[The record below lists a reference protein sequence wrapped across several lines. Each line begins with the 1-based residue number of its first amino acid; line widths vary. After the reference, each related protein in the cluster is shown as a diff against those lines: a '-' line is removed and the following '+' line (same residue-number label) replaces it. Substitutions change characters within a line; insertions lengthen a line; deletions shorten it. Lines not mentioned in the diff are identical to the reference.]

1 VLTRPNAARHINAV
15 GVLDIGTSKTACIIV
30 SAPDPKG
37 GGRWRREGMRILGF
51 GCKPSRGLKAGV
63 VIDHDGAEQA
73 ARSAIMQAEQM
84 AGLTIDN
91 VFVAVTCGR
100 LKSRTFAADTQTEG
114 KAIAAAH
121 IERLTAAGRKYAERD
136 GGTLLHINSVGYR
149 LDGSAAVANPLGMA
163 GTTLAADLHAIT
175 VDDAPLRSLINV
187 VERAGFTVA
196 GVAPAPYAS
205 GLASTTEEERRLGT
219 LCIDMGAG
227 ATTLSVFA
235 ADRLRLVDTV
245 AVGGQHVTFDIARAL
260 STPFDQAER
269 IKTLYGTLENAAS
282 EDEGVV
288 AYTLAGEE
296 EPTLYQA
303 TKARIQG
310 LVRNRVT
317 DLLAH
322 VAERIER
329 SGVGQLAAHGVVLTG
344 GGSQLPGLSRIAEGV
359 LARPVRIAHL
369 QPVAGLSPG
378 WCNPVF
384 STAVGL
390 TQIAFDPGAGI
401 RNGRGSGAPEE
412 PGYLERV
419 GQWLR
424 KGF

>member
-1 VLTRPNAARHINAV
+1 VLTRPNAAKHINAV

-37 GGRWRREGMRILGF
+37 GGRRRREGMRVLGF

-73 ARSAIMQAEQM
+73 ARAAVMQAEQM
-84 AGLTIDN
+84 AGITIDD
-91 VFVAVTCGR
+91 VFVALTCGR
-100 LKSRTFAADTQTEG
+100 LKSRTFAADTQIEG
-114 KAIAAAH
+114 KIGAAH
-121 IERLTAAGRKYAERD
+121 IERLMAAGRKYAERD
-136 GGTLLHINSVGYR
+136 GGTLLHINHVGYR
-149 LDGSAAVANPLGMA
+149 LDGPATIANPLGMA

-175 VDDAPLRSLINV
+175 VDDTPLRSLLNV

-219 LCIDMGAG
+219 VCIDMGAG

-235 ADRLRLVDTV
+235 ADRLRMVDTV

-269 IKTLYGTLENAAS
+269 IKTLYGTLESAAS
-282 EDEGVV
+282 EDEGMV

-296 EPTLYQA
+296 EPTLYQT
-303 TKARIQG
+303 TKARIQSI
-310 LVRNRVT
+310 VRNRVT
-317 DLLAH
+317 DLMAH
-322 VAERIER
+322 VAERVER
-329 SGVGQLAAHGVVLTG
+329 SSVGQLAAHGVVLTG
-344 GGSQLPGLSRIAEGV
+344 GGSRLPGLSKIAAGI
-359 LARPVRIAHL
+359 LARPVRIAQL
-369 QPVAGLSPG
+369 QPVAGLSPD

-384 STAVGL
+384 ATAVGL
-390 TQIAFDPGAGI
+390 THIAFDPSAGM
-401 RNGRGSGAPEE
+401 RKAREFSVSDR

-424 KGF
+424 KSF

>member
-121 IERLTAAGRKYAERD
+121 IERLTAAGRRYAERD

-369 QPVAGLSPG
+369 QPVAGLSPD

>member
-1 VLTRPNAARHINAV
+1 VLTRPNAAKHINAM

-37 GGRWRREGMRILGF
+37 GRRRREDMRILGF

-84 AGLTIDN
+84 AGITIDN

-114 KAIAAAH
+114 KTIAAAH
-121 IERLTAAGRKYAERD
+121 IQRLTAAGRRYAERD
-136 GGTLLHINSVGYR
+136 GGTLLHINPVGYR
-149 LDGSAAVANPLGMA
+149 LDGPAMVANPLGMT

-175 VDDAPLRSLINV
+175 VDDAPLRSLLNV
-187 VERAGFTVA
+187 VERAGFIVA

-205 GLASTTEEERRLGT
+205 GIASTTEEERRHGT
-219 LCIDMGAG
+219 ICIDMGAG

-235 ADRLRLVDTV
+235 AGRLRLVDTV

-282 EDEGVV
+282 EDEGMV

-296 EPTLYQA
+296 EPTLYHA

-310 LVRNRVT
+310 IVRNRVT
-317 DLLAH
+317 DLLAP

-344 GGSQLPGLSRIAEGV
+344 GGSQLPGLSKIAEGI
-359 LARPVRIAHL
+359 LARPVRIANL
-369 QPVAGLSPG
+369 QPVAGLPPD

-390 TQIAFDPGAGI
+390 TQIAFDPGAGV
-401 RNGRGSGAPEE
+401 RNERGFGAPGE

>member
-1 VLTRPNAARHINAV
+1 MLTRPNAAKHINAV

-30 SAPDPKG
+30 SAPEPKG

-73 ARSAIMQAEQM
+73 ARAAIMQAEQM
-84 AGLTIDN
+84 AGITIEN
-91 VFVAVTCGR
+91 VFLAVTCGR
-100 LKSRTFAADTQTEG
+100 LKSRTFAADTQIEG
-114 KAIAAAH
+114 KTINTAH
-121 IERLTAAGRKYAERD
+121 VERLMAAGRKYAERD
-136 GGTLLHINSVGYR
+136 GGTLLHINHVGYR
-149 LDGSAAVANPLGMA
+149 LDDLAKIPNPLGMT

-175 VDDAPLRSLINV
+175 VDDAPLRSLLNV

-219 LCIDMGAG
+219 VCIDMGAG
-227 ATTLSVFA
+227 ATTLSIFA

-269 IKTLYGTLENAAS
+269 IKTLYGTLESAAS
-282 EDEGVV
+282 EDGMV
-288 AYTLAGEE
+288 AYTLTGEE

-310 LVRNRVT
+310 IVRNRVT

-322 VAERIER
+322 IAERIER

-344 GGSQLPGLSRIAEGV
+344 GGSQLPGLSKMAEGI

-369 QPVAGLSPG
+369 QPMAGLSPD

-390 TQIAFDPGAGI
+390 TQIAFDPGAGM
-401 RNGRGSGAPEE
+401 RKERGSGASEE

>member
-1 VLTRPNAARHINAV
+1 VLTRSNSAKHMNAI

-30 SAPDPKG
+30 SAPDPKS
-37 GGRWRREGMRILGF
+37 GRRRREGMRILGY

-73 ARSAIMQAEQM
+73 TRAAVMQAEQM
-84 AGLTIDN
+84 AGVTIDE
-91 VFVAVTCGR
+91 VFLAVTCGR
-100 LKSRTFAADTQTEG
+100 LMSRTFAADTRIESKT
-114 KAIAAAH
+114 IDNCH
-121 IERLTAAGRKYAERD
+121 VERLMAAGRKYAERD
-136 GGTLLHINSVGYR
+136 GGTLLHINDVGYR
-149 LDGSAAVANPLGMA
+149 VDSAATITNPLGMS

-175 VDDAPLRSLINV
+175 VDDTPLRSLVNV
-187 VERAGFTVA
+187 IERAGFILA

-205 GLASTTEEERRLGT
+205 GLASTTEEERRLGAV
-219 LCIDMGAG
+219 CIDMGAG

-269 IKTLYGTLENAAS
+269 IKTLYGTLDNAAS
-282 EDEGVV
+282 EDEGMV
-288 AYTLAGEE
+288 AYTLTGEE
-296 EPTLYQA
+296 EPTLYQT

-310 LVRNRVT
+310 IVRNRVA
-317 DLLAH
+317 DLLTH
-322 VAERIER
+322 VAERLER
-329 SGVGQLAAHGVVLTG
+329 SGAGQFAAHAVVLTG
-344 GGSQLPGLSRIAEGV
+344 GGSRLPGLSAMAEGV
-359 LARPVRIAHL
+359 LARPVRIARL
-369 QPVAGLSPG
+369 QQVAGLSPD
-378 WCNPVF
+378 WCNPMF

-390 TQIAFDPGAGI
+390 TQIAFDPSAGI
-401 RNGRGSGAPEE
+401 RSQRVASASEE
-412 PGYLERV
+412 RGYLERV

>member
-1 VLTRPNAARHINAV
+1 MLTRPNAAKHMNAI

-30 SAPDPKG
+30 SAPEPKS
-37 GGRWRREGMRILGF
+37 GRRRREGMRILGY

-73 ARSAIMQAEQM
+73 TRATIMQAEQM
-84 AGLTIDN
+84 AGVTIDE
-91 VFVAVTCGR
+91 VFLAVTCGR
-100 LKSRTFAADTQTEG
+100 LMSRTFAADTRIESKSIG
-114 KAIAAAH
+114 NAH
-121 IERLTAAGRKYAERD
+121 VERLMAAGRKYAERD
-136 GGTLLHINSVGYR
+136 GGTLLHINHVGYR
-149 LDGSAAVANPLGMA
+149 VDGAATIANPLGMT

-175 VDDAPLRSLINV
+175 VDDAPLRSLVNV
-187 VERAGFTVA
+187 IERAGFIPA

-205 GLASTTEEERRLGT
+205 GLGSTTEEERRLGAV
-219 LCIDMGAG
+219 CIDMGAG
-227 ATTLSVFA
+227 ATTLSLFA
-235 ADRLRLVDTV
+235 GGRLRLVDTV

-282 EDEGVV
+282 EDEGMV
-288 AYTLAGEE
+288 AYTLTGEE
-296 EPTLYQA
+296 EPTLYQT
-303 TKARIQG
+303 TKARIQAI
-310 LVRNRVT
+310 VRNRVA
-317 DLLAH
+317 DLLTH
-322 VAERIER
+322 VAERFER

-344 GGSQLPGLSRIAEGV
+344 GGSQLPGLSAMAEGI
-359 LARPVRIAHL
+359 LARPVRIACL
-369 QPVAGLSPG
+369 QQVGGLSPD
-378 WCNPVF
+378 WCNPMF

-390 TQIAFDPGAGI
+390 TQIAFDPSAGI
-401 RNGRGSGAPEE
+401 RSQRESSVSEE

>member
-1 VLTRPNAARHINAV
+1 MLTRPNAAKHINAV

-30 SAPDPKG
+30 SAPEPKG
-37 GGRWRREGMRILGF
+37 GGRWRREGIRILGF

-73 ARSAIMQAEQM
+73 ARAAIMQAEQM
-84 AGLTIDN
+84 AGIMIEN
-91 VFVAVTCGR
+91 VLLAVTCGR
-100 LKSRTFAADTQTEG
+100 LKSWTFAADTQIEG
-114 KAIAAAH
+114 RTINTSH
-121 IERLTAAGRKYAERD
+121 VERLMAAGRKYAERD
-136 GGTLLHINSVGYR
+136 GGTLLHINHVGYR
-149 LDGSAAVANPLGMA
+149 LDDLAKIPNPLGMT

-175 VDDAPLRSLINV
+175 VDDAPLRSLLNV

-219 LCIDMGAG
+219 VCIDMGAG

-269 IKTLYGTLENAAS
+269 IKTLYGTLESAAS
-282 EDEGVV
+282 EDGMV
-288 AYTLAGEE
+288 AYTLTGEE

-310 LVRNRVT
+310 IVRNRVT

-322 VAERIER
+322 IAERVER

-344 GGSQLPGLSRIAEGV
+344 GGSRLPDLSKMAEGI

-369 QPVAGLSPG
+369 QPMAGLSPD
-378 WCNPVF
+378 WCSPVF

-390 TQIAFDPGAGI
+390 TQIAFDPSAGM
-401 RNGRGSGAPEE
+401 RKERGSGAPQE

>member
-73 ARSAIMQAEQM
+73 ARAAIMQAEQM
-84 AGLTIDN
+84 AGITIDN

-114 KAIAAAH
+114 KTIAGAH
-121 IERLTAAGRKYAERD
+121 IERLTAAGRRYAERD
-136 GGTLLHINSVGYR
+136 GGTLLHINPVGYR
-149 LDGSAAVANPLGMA
+149 LDGSATVANPLGMA

-235 ADRLRLVDTV
+235 ADKLRLVDTV

-310 LVRNRVT
+310 IVRNRVT

-369 QPVAGLSPG
+369 QPLAGLSPD

-401 RNGRGSGAPEE
+401 RNERGSGAPEE

>member
-1 VLTRPNAARHINAV
+1 MRSPSTMRRCAACS
-15 GVLDIGTSKTACIIV
+15 TSSSGPV
-30 SAPDPKG
+30 S
-37 GGRWRREGMRILGF
+37 
-51 GCKPSRGLKAGV
+51 S
-63 VIDHDGAEQA
+63 
-73 ARSAIMQAEQM
+73 
-84 AGLTIDN
+84 
-91 VFVAVTCGR
+91 
-100 LKSRTFAADTQTEG
+100 
-114 KAIAAAH
+114 
-121 IERLTAAGRKYAERD
+121 
-136 GGTLLHINSVGYR
+136 
-149 LDGSAAVANPLGMA
+149 
-163 GTTLAADLHAIT
+163 
-175 VDDAPLRSLINV
+175 
-187 VERAGFTVA
+187 VA

-205 GLASTTEEERRLGT
+205 GLASTTEEERRLGIV
-219 LCIDMGAG
+219 CIDMGAG

-235 ADRLRLVDTV
+235 AGRLRLVDTV

-282 EDEGVV
+282 EDEGMV

-296 EPTLYQA
+296 EPTLYQT

-310 LVRNRVT
+310 IVRNRVA

-344 GGSQLPGLSRIAEGV
+344 GGSQLPGLSRFAEGI

-369 QPVAGLSPG
+369 QPVAGLSPD

-390 TQIAFDPGAGI
+390 TQIAFDPSAGI
-401 RNGRGSGAPEE
+401 RNERGPQRIRGSPAIWSASGSGCGKASEDQSWIRRCKR
-412 PGYLERV
+412 LSMRT
-419 GQWLR
+419 
-424 KGF
+424 

>member
-1 VLTRPNAARHINAV
+1 MLTRPNAAKHINAI

-30 SAPDPKG
+30 SAPGPKS
-37 GGRWRREGMRILGF
+37 GRRRRESMRILGY

-73 ARSAIMQAEQM
+73 TRATIMQAEQM
-84 AGLTIDN
+84 AGVTIDE
-91 VFVAVTCGR
+91 VFLAVTCGR
-100 LKSRTFAADTQTEG
+100 LMSRTFAADTRIES
-114 KAIAAAH
+114 KAIGNAH
-121 IERLTAAGRKYAERD
+121 VERLMAAGRTYAERD
-136 GGTLLHINSVGYR
+136 GGTLLHINHVGYR
-149 LDGSAAVANPLGMA
+149 IDGAAAIANPLGMT

-175 VDDAPLRSLINV
+175 VDDAPLRSLVNV
-187 VERAGFTVA
+187 IERAGFIPA

-205 GLASTTEEERRLGT
+205 GLASTTEEERRLGVV
-219 LCIDMGAG
+219 CIDMGAG

-269 IKTLYGTLENAAS
+269 IKTLYGTVDGAAS
-282 EDEGVV
+282 EDDGMV
-288 AYTLAGEE
+288 AYTLTGEE
-296 EPTLYQA
+296 EPILYQT
-303 TKARIQG
+303 TKARIQDI
-310 LVRNRVT
+310 VRNRVT

-322 VAERIER
+322 VAERVER
-329 SGVGQLAAHGVVLTG
+329 SGVGQLATHGVVLTG
-344 GGSQLPGLSRIAEGV
+344 GGSQLPGLSKMAEGI
-359 LARPVRIAHL
+359 LARPVRIARL
-369 QPVAGLSPG
+369 QPLAGLSPE

-390 TQIAFDPGAGI
+390 TQVAFDASAGI
-401 RNGRGSGAPEE
+401 HKERGSSASE

-419 GQWLR
+419 GHWLR

>member
-1 VLTRPNAARHINAV
+1 MLTRPNAAKHINAI

-30 SAPDPKG
+30 SAPGPKS
-37 GGRWRREGMRILGF
+37 GRRRRESMRILGY

-73 ARSAIMQAEQM
+73 TRATIMQAEQM
-84 AGLTIDN
+84 AGVTIDE
-91 VFVAVTCGR
+91 VFLAVTCGR
-100 LKSRTFAADTQTEG
+100 LMSRTFAADTRIES
-114 KAIAAAH
+114 KAIGNAH
-121 IERLTAAGRKYAERD
+121 VERLMAAGRKYAERD
-136 GGTLLHINSVGYR
+136 GGTLLHINHVGYR
-149 LDGSAAVANPLGMA
+149 VDGAATIANPLGMT

-175 VDDAPLRSLINV
+175 VDDAPLRSLVNV
-187 VERAGFTVA
+187 IERAGFIPA

-205 GLASTTEEERRLGT
+205 GLASTTEEERRLGVV
-219 LCIDMGAG
+219 CIDMGAG

-269 IKTLYGTLENAAS
+269 IKTLYGTVDGAAS
-282 EDEGVV
+282 EDDGMV
-288 AYTLAGEE
+288 AYTLTGEE
-296 EPTLYQA
+296 EPVLYQT
-303 TKARIQG
+303 TKARIQDI
-310 LVRNRVT
+310 VRNRVT

-322 VAERIER
+322 VAERVER

-344 GGSQLPGLSRIAEGV
+344 GGSQLPGLSKMAEGI
-359 LARPVRIAHL
+359 LARPVRIARL
-369 QPVAGLSPG
+369 QPLAGLSPD

-390 TQIAFDPGAGI
+390 TQVVFDASAGI
-401 RNGRGSGAPEE
+401 HKERGSSASEP

-419 GQWLR
+419 GHWLR